1 MFPSGR
7 IGQSTVVCVYLLLI
21 LLCAGASQAQDSSRF
36 QIGSSNTV
44 TADAPVPRPHH
55 KPCVVQ
61 LFSNFQFVNFDV
73 HNYQF
78 SPDPCPGPWEKVV
91 FTADFNVTA
100 GRQFDR
106 TAVVNMGFVNLYFG
120 TTPEPRSTLSPS
132 WHVERD
138 VTDYGALFTSAQTGH
153 VILGNIVNSTYTG
166 VISGSAALEFYP
178 KHGNSERGN
187 DPEDDRAHPADAVY
201 PLKQVNSNGSISEPA
216 FLHTPTDQL
225 ATTFTLPRNIEQVY
239 LDVIAQSQI
248 NDEQWFACFPDDLNN
263 INAFYGCGHTAFRE
277 TEVTIDGT
285 PAGVAPVSPWI
296 YTGFLPDQWA
306 PIPGVQT
313 LNFVPYR
320 VNLTPFAA
328 LLNDGQPHTLALK
341 VFNDDDYFAVTASLL
356 LYLDP
361 ESTRISGGILQNTLT
376 DPPPQVTEDLQGT
389 SVVTGTIGVSSKRQ
403 YTIAGYIETS
413 RGRITTSISQRQ
425 DFSATQAIDFDT
437 VNFTVLNQNTSLETK
452 LSSAT
457 TVSSRKGTNVTYEDF
472 SFPLKV
478 DVTFPVP
485 SARFGFTVA
494 TTQNYGTSKL
504 VLDNGTVRDFQSVS
518 NSAKASDVSPNSS
531 SQHYTLFDKHGQ
543 TYDCAIASQNNVL
556 TSVSEGCSD
565 NPQQ

>member
-7 IGQSTVVCVYLLLI
+7 IGRSTVVCAYLLLI
-21 LLCAGASQAQDSSRF
+21 LLCAGTTQAQDSSRF

-44 TADAPVPRPHH
+44 TADPLVPRPHH
-55 KPCVVQ
+55 KPCIVP

-73 HNYQF
+73 HSYQF
-78 SPDPCPGPWEKVV
+78 SPDQCSGPWEKVV

-120 TTPEPRSTLSPS
+120 TTPEPRSNLSPS

-138 VTDYGALFTSAQTGH
+138 VTDYSPLFTTAQTGH
-153 VILGNIVNSTYTG
+153 VILGNIVNSTFTG
-166 VISGSAALEFYP
+166 VISGSAALKFYP
-178 KHGNSERGN
+178 KGEEGDENQHVR
-187 DPEDDRAHPADAVY
+187 PADAVY
-201 PLKQVNSNGSISEPA
+201 PLKQVNADGSINEPA
-216 FLHTPTDQL
+216 FLHTPTAQL
-225 ATTFTLPRNIEQVY
+225 ATTFALPRNIERAY

-248 NDEQWFACFPDDLNN
+248 NDEQWFACFPDDLSN
-263 INAFYGCGHTAFRE
+263 INEIYGCGHTAFRE
-277 TEVTIDGT
+277 TQVTIDGT
-285 PAGVAPVSPWI
+285 PAGIAPVSPWI

-320 VNLTPFAA
+320 VNLTPFAGI
-328 LLNDGQPHTLALK
+328 LNDGSPHTVALK

-361 ESTRISGGILQNTLT
+361 ESTRITGGILQNTLA
-376 DPPPQVTEDLQGT
+376 DPSPQVTENLQGT
-389 SVVTGTIGVSSKRQ
+389 SVVTGNIGVTSKRQ
-403 YTIAGYIETS
+403 YTIAGYIDAS
-413 RGRITTSISQRQ
+413 RGRITTSISQQQ

-437 VNFTVLNQNTSLETK
+437 VNFTVLDQNTSLETK

-457 TVSSRKGTNVTYEDF
+457 TVSSREGTRVTYEDF
-472 SFPLKV
+472 SFPITV

-485 SARFGFTVA
+485 TARFGLTVA
-494 TTQNYGTSKL
+494 TTQNYRSSRL
-504 VLDNGTVRDFQSVS
+504 VLDNGKVSDFQAVS
-518 NSAKASDVSPNSS
+518 NSAKASDVGPNSS
-531 SQHYTLFDKHGQ
+531 SQHYTLFDKHGP
-543 TYDCAIASQNNVL
+543 TYDCAIASQNNAL
-556 TSVSEGCSD
+556 TSVSEGCTE
-565 NPQQ
+565 NQQQ